1 MHLHFEE
8 PSSQLRCDSV
18 INSLSWMGRVPDEQP
33 EGHGWKLNRTSY
45 YQEGWL
51 AAGNN
56 RSVVGVTFTSTLP
69 HRNNPTGAAVA
80 TDNEISGSSLPL
92 PPAPPHLPLP
102 PRTNYNLRGHRAQ
115 ISLVRWNEP
124 YQKLATCDASGIIF
138 VWIRYEGRWSI
149 ELINDRN
156 TPVTHFSWSH
166 DGRMA
171 VIAYQDG
178 FVLVG
183 SVAGQRY
190 WSTVLNQESI
200 ITTGTWTPDDQ
211 QVYLGTSSGSIVV
224 LDVHNGAVI
233 AQIQMSEPSSSL
245 SAGSVSSSASANG
258 IRQLAW
264 NCPRFK
270 MEEPTSTA
278 STTMSNGNGRQTG
291 APSTDGHLLS
301 SLSGG
306 VEDQHHVLAV
316 LTAGGRLSLIK
327 GFDDVH
333 PCSAMDEDDEDEA
346 NQQQRTGAG
355 QCGKGGDPCWNKGP
369 LSSPMMEWNNDGELL
384 CLGGHHHIQSSSA
397 AALHHYA
404 NILQFYNSRGVLR
417 FRIAVPYTQAPITSF
432 TWGHNDRRLFVATGC
447 AVHVAWVSPR
457 RIASLQHLA
466 RLKLRRCLTGP
477 DQLED
482 ANFAE
487 RVPRLIRNLVV
498 SLFSS
503 TVHCHVPEEHRIR
516 DYVCRPP
523 PGNTRLYCT
532 MIRRDEEDS
541 PSVAGCHGGGGGVD
555 GLIDPID
562 PAAAATGGGGVGFTL
577 YLEFLG
583 GLIPLLKGKP
593 TSRIRP
599 EFVIYDPRKSAIN
612 ETNKVQPL
620 VNKNSELFLAP
631 PQPSGSK
638 FHQLL
643 SPGLRRKF
651 RRHRPDDDSDSE
663 TDDSCVSTPR
673 LHRKFGGK
681 KQVNNQSVNP
691 QNSGDINEVKSNG
704 QEQST
709 LAEVASNIWGT
720 RFKITGM
727 APSLPSHLGQITYKT
742 SLLHLQPR
750 QMTLGVVDL
759 RDSSPGTEVD
769 DEDPGPPV
777 FICPSDDEEHAKVNR
792 EQSSR
797 QHPPIVPLTT
807 PNLRLRRKA
816 GRNRMEPPPS
826 PTHHRRPVQQQPQHQ
841 STPDEILRIEWN
853 NQSESRIVL
862 SAPAVRWRSQSAG
875 HLATINSSGVNNR
888 TAGRRRKSRSLDS
901 SPVLGAGSNRSGDQ
915 GLPGGVRSSWAV
927 QMTQPAIPKGMT
939 TDKKTNTNSFRSRV
953 GSQVLQ
959 VQHVSDSET
968 NNKVNKE
975 KRFALAR
982 LSPLFGRKCP
992 SSAGK
997 STAGRSEPN
1006 SPNPSPSIGRRR
1018 NNSSATVKN
1027 ERRHQSPIRQLLN
1040 SPLLARRLGKNRFAP
1055 PAAATA
1061 MTMDS
1066 SDDDIDD
1073 PQATTVHN
1081 FHDLESFQK
1090 AQLLNKLRQTW
1101 IAEKNAATANKVEE
1115 REPPAQMK
1123 RRCEFVLNNKAP
1135 LWNEHSQVYQLDFGG
1150 RVTQESAKNFQIEF
1164 KGKQVMQFG
1173 RIDGN
1178 AYTLDFQY
1186 PFSAVQAFAVALA
1199 NVTQRLK

>member
-1 MHLHFEE
+1 MPGVQLKEDVPIQVLLPKQKSLQRKMHLHFEE

-51 AAGNN
+51 AAGNS

-69 HRNNPTGAAVA
+69 HRNSNVSNWAG
-80 TDNEISGSSLPL
+80 DGNEISGSLPL
-92 PPAPPHLPLP
+92 PPTPPHLPLP

-224 LDVHNGAVI
+224 LDVHNGAVV
-233 AQIQMSEPSSSL
+233 AQIQMSEPTSISPGSISSNSTNHT
-245 SAGSVSSSASANG
+245 SAANG

-270 MEEPTSTA
+270 MEEPTS
-278 STTMSNGNGRQTG
+278 STTNAGRQTTS
-291 APSTDGHLLS
+291 ADGHLLS
-301 SLSGG
+301 SMSNG

-316 LTAGGRLSLIK
+316 LTVGGRLSLIK
-327 GFDDVH
+327 GFDDIH
-333 PCSAMDEDDEDEA
+333 PCSAVDDDDEAE
-346 NQQQRTGAG
+346 NV
-355 QCGKGGDPCWNKGP
+355 PCWNKGP
-369 LSSPMMEWNNDGELL
+369 LSSPMMEWNNEGELL
-384 CLGGHHHIQSSSA
+384 CLGGHHHVQSSSA
-397 AALHHYA
+397 AAGLHHYA

-447 AVHVAWVSPR
+447 TVHVAWVSPR

-477 DQLED
+477 DQLD
-482 ANFAE
+482 DPIFTD
-487 RVPRLIRNLVV
+487 RIPRLIRNLIV

-516 DYVCRPP
+516 EYVCKPP

-541 PSVAGCHGGGGGVD
+541 AGWHGVD

-562 PAAAATGGGGVGFTL
+562 PDAATSSGGGVGFTL

-599 EFVIYDPRKSAIN
+599 EFVIYDPRKLSSN
-612 ETNKVQPL
+612 DMSKSQPL
-620 VNKNSELFLAP
+620 LNKSSELLLAP
-631 PQPSGSK
+631 PPTSASK
-638 FHQLL
+638 FQQLL

-651 RRHRPDDDSDSE
+651 KRNRPAAGHQSADSDSE

-673 LHRKFGGK
+673 LQRKFGGK
-681 KQVNNQSVNP
+681 KPNNQHP
-691 QNSGDINEVKSNG
+691 NSGDTNDCKANG
-704 QEQST
+704 ENST

-720 RFKITGM
+720 RFKITGL
-727 APSLPSHLGQITYKT
+727 APSLPTHLGQITYKT

-759 RDSSPGTEVD
+759 RDSSPGTEV
-769 DEDPGPPV
+769 EGPPIS
-777 FICPSDDEEHAKVNR
+777 ICPSDEEDNSKGNR
-792 EQSSR
+792 ESSNR

-816 GRNRMEPPPS
+816 GMNRMEPPPS
-826 PTHHRRPVQQQPQHQ
+826 PTHHRRAVQHQPQ
-841 STPDEILRIEWN
+841 TTLDEMLRIEWSN
-853 NQSESRIVL
+853 HSESRIIL
-862 SAPAVRWRSQSAG
+862 STPAVRWRSQSAG
-875 HLATINSSGVNNR
+875 HLAIASAISNSSNWPYS
-888 TAGRRRKSRSLDS
+888 RRRKSRSLDS
-901 SPVLGAGSNRSGDQ
+901 SPVVGSNRSRGP
-915 GLPGGVRSSWAV
+915 GLPDIRSSWAV
-927 QMTQPAIPKGMT
+927 QITQPLVTKATT
-939 TDKKTNTNSFRSRV
+939 TDKKTSTNSFRSRV

-959 VQHVSDSET
+959 AQHVSDGEGH
-968 NNKVNKE
+968 NKVNKE

-982 LSPLFGRKCP
+982 LSPLFGRKCS

-1006 SPNPSPSIGRRR
+1006 TPNSSPAIGRRR

-1027 ERRHQSPIRQLLN
+1027 ERRHQSPIQQLLN
-1040 SPLLARRLGKNRFAP
+1040 SPLLARRLGKSRFAP
-1055 PAAATA
+1055 AAASATA
-1061 MTMDS
+1061 MES

-1101 IAEKNAATANKVEE
+1101 IAEKNSATATNVEE
-1115 REPPAQMK
+1115 REPPAQTR